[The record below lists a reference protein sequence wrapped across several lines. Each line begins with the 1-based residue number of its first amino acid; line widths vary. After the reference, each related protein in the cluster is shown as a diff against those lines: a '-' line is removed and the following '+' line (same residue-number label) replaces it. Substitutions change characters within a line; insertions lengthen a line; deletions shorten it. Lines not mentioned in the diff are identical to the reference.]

1 MSFLPRLRF
10 GRDREAEVLRQ
21 RVRAL
26 EAALK
31 RSSERPNQWTLKR
44 EVAAAIAV
52 VILAAGFTLGVYRD
66 PIKQSV
72 VGVARVVGIAKE
84 RADPY
89 ASYNNG
95 DYRTALRLAR
105 VLADENDARAQSLMG
120 LMFYRGQGVSRD
132 YTEAAKW
139 FRLAA
144 DQGDVDAQFYLGV
157 MYSDG
162 LGVPEDYA
170 EGARWYRLAAD
181 QGEPQAQYNLG
192 VYYSKAQ
199 LGGRP
204 DFVSAYMWFNLA
216 AAHFKPSDPRR
227 NTAINSRELVEKQ
240 MTAEQLAEA
249 QKRAREWTPA
259 GA

>member
-10 GRDREAEVLRQ
+10 GRDRETEVLRQ

-31 RSSERPNQWTLKR
+31 RSSERADWWTLKR
-44 EVAAAIAV
+44 EVATAIAV
-52 VILAAGFTLGVYRD
+52 VLLAVGFTLGVYRE

-72 VGVARVVGIAKE
+72 VGMARAAGIAKQ
-84 RADPY
+84 AVDPY
-89 ASYNNG
+89 VSFDKG

-105 VLADENDARAQSLMG
+105 VLADEDDTRAQRLLGVM
-120 LMFYRGQGVSRD
+120 YYYGQGVSRD

-144 DQGDVDAQFYLGV
+144 DQGDPDAQFYVGV
-157 MYSDG
+157 LYTEG

-170 EGARWYRLAAD
+170 EGAKWYRLAAD
-181 QGEPQAQYNLG
+181 QGDAQAQYNLG
-192 VYYSKAQ
+192 VFYSKEQ
-199 LGGRP
+199 LGRHP
-204 DFVSAYMWFNLA
+204 DYVSAYMWFNLA

-227 NTAINSRELVEKQ
+227 NTAIKSRELMERL
-240 MTAEQLAEA
+240 MTPAQLAEG
-249 QKRAREWTPA
+249 QRRAREWMPA

>member
-10 GRDREAEVLRQ
+10 GRDRETEVLRQ

-26 EAALK
+26 EAALR
-31 RSSERPNQWTLKR
+31 RSSEGADRWTLRR
-44 EVAAAIAV
+44 EVTAAIV
-52 VILAAGFTLGVYRD
+52 MVTLAAGFTLGVYRE

-72 VGVARVVGIAKE
+72 VGVARAVGIAKE

-105 VLADENDARAQSLMG
+105 VLADEDDARAQSLMG

-144 DQGDVDAQFYLGV
+144 DQGDIDAQFYLGV

-170 EGARWYRLAAD
+170 EGARWYHLAAD

-204 DFVSAYMWFNLA
+204 DFVSAYTWFNLA
-216 AAHFKPSDPRR
+216 AAHFRPSDPRR
-227 NTAINSRELVEKQ
+227 NTAISSRELIGKQ

-249 QKRAREWTPA
+249 QRRAREWTPV
-259 GA
+259 GG